1 MKNILLILAV
11 FTISFSAHAQEAP
24 GQATSKKNKKE
35 EKRRRIDAL
44 IKQEEEGVIA
54 YKKQTVYGLKLTNDG
69 YGAFL
74 EIGRAKSI
82 KKSMLYQFEIT
93 ERKHPKEEKSQ
104 NFNGLSFSSPF
115 IYGKLNYFYPIKL
128 GVQQQLLLGNKSNK
142 NGVAVTG
149 NLGGGLVVGL
159 LRAYEVEVT
168 KAGTRTFVRYDSP
181 DSLLFINSYNNNG
194 TSGPNFGTGWK
205 HSKVTPGLYIKP
217 AIRFDY
223 GKLNELVSAIEVG
236 VNAEWYVKKIP
247 QMLYNKQKQFFFS
260 AYFAL
265 MFGKRK

>member
-1 MKNILLILAV
+1 MKNILFILAIITV
-11 FTISFSAHAQEAP
+11 SFKAQAQENP
-24 GQATSKKNKKE
+24 NQTSTKKNKKE

-54 YKKQTVYGLKLTNDG
+54 YKKQTAYGIKLTTDG
-69 YGAFL
+69 YGAFF

-82 KKSMLYQFEIT
+82 KKTMLYQFEIT

-104 NFNGLSFSSPF
+104 SFNGLGFSSPF
-115 IYGKLNYFYPIKL
+115 IYGKLNFFYPIKL

-142 NGVAVTG
+142 NGVTVTG
-149 NLGGGLVVGL
+149 NLGGGLIVGL
-159 LRAYEVEVT
+159 LRAYEVEVN
-168 KAGTRTFVRYDSP
+168 KAGQRTFVRYDSP
-181 DSLLFINSYNNNG
+181 DSLLFINSYNSSN
-194 TSGPNFGTGWK
+194 TSGPGFGTGWK
-205 HSKVTPGLYIKP
+205 HTKVTPGLYIKP

-236 VNAEWYVKKIP
+236 FNAEWYTKKIP